1 MKILR
6 VVHGLANNLLD
17 LEVPDE
23 FNLVQWRN
31 SVIAEH
37 GVISLN
43 GMPMWI
49 PLQWVQHVVVMSAE
63 AASEAYRGGAKLQ

>member
-6 VVHGLANNLLD
+6 VVHGLSNNLLD

-43 GMPMWI
+43 GMPTWI

-63 AASEAYRGGAKLQ
+63 TASEAYRGGASVQ